1 MLTRMRRTLNDGQ
14 HSARLLELT
23 RGCKGQRHLLFTRG
37 KERAFWADRNAR
49 AKALW
54 PGEGRMRVSWEPEG
68 SQCGWKERRHLG
80 GGRGGGGGPW
90 RPQKRA
96 PARLQPHA
104 RIRSQRRRQPWPL
117 RTGRVAHTAESSIL
131 VGRLLS

>member
-14 HSARLLELT
+14 HSARLLELR

-37 KERAFWADRNAR
+37 EEKAFWTDRNAR

-80 GGRGGGGGPW
+80 GGAGGG
-90 RPQKRA
+90 RPMEASEAGTGQTAATRKDSL
-96 PARLQPHA
+96 PAEKAALASPDRPCC
-104 RIRSQRRRQPWPL
+104 
-117 RTGRVAHTAESSIL
+117 
-131 VGRLLS
+131 